1 MLLGQK
7 FEKVVTQ
14 GHLYSKF
21 IMIRSK
27 RTISIGLILEPK
39 KLLFCLWEPT
49 FEIPIV
55 EFNKYV
61 SITIIQYSST
71 KL

>member
-14 GHLYSKF
+14 GHLYSQF
-21 IMIRSK
+21 IMTRSK

-39 KLLFCLWEPT
+39 KQLLFC
-49 FEIPIV
+49 
-55 EFNKYV
+55 
-61 SITIIQYSST
+61 S
-71 KL
+71 